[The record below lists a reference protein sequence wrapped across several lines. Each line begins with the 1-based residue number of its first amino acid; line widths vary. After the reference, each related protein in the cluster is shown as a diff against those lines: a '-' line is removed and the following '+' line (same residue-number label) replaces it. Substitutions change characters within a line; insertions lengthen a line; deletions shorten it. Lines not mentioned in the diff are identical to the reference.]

1 MKARWRCAENSAG
14 GGPLNSLKSP
24 DFSPG
29 GDFRSDAPHLSGV
42 TPIWGKKKMRGCVAR
57 RFAHLEPAPERPCR
71 GFEKV
76 ATSRPAEHSIALP
89 AVPGMTLSVQGR
101 PIFFQ
106 TIKTRPTAGSIKLH
120 WTRTSITHWLDL
132 VAGLQCG
139 FVQILAG
146 FLETVSLG

>member
-1 MKARWRCAENSAG
+1 M
-14 GGPLNSLKSP
+14 
-24 DFSPG
+24 
-29 GDFRSDAPHLSGV
+29 
-42 TPIWGKKKMRGCVAR
+42 AR
-57 RFAHLEPAPERPCR
+57 RFAHLKPAQERLCR
-71 GFEKV
+71 GFEKL
-76 ATSRPAEHSIALP
+76 ATFRPAEHSIALP

-106 TIKTRPTAGSIKLH
+106 TVKTRPIAGSIKLH
-120 WTRTSITHWLDL
+120 WTQTSITHWLDL